1 LASDRTFARTAGYQ
15 GKKPDFFMPWPGH
28 HCLETR
34 QGKSGMMLQD
44 KVFIVTGASSG
55 IGAAAAQILA
65 AEGARLVISAR
76 RGQRLED
83 LARRIDPQGGRVT
96 VLAGDVAA
104 PGHAEALV
112 ALAQYSFG
120 GLDGAFNNAGQI
132 GSGAPVHEIEDSE
145 WQRLIATNLTAGFL
159 AARAQVPALLARGGG
174 ALVFTGSFIG
184 HAATLPGM
192 GGYAAAKAGLIG
204 LVQAL
209 AVDYGP
215 QGIRANA
222 LLPGGT
228 LTEMAGDAATSPDK
242 AAFIAGLHALKRM
255 ARPDEIAR
263 TALFLLSDHAS
274 FVTGAAIPVDGG
286 NSICKV

>member
-1 LASDRTFARTAGYQ
+1 ML
-15 GKKPDFFMPWPGH
+15 
-28 HCLETR
+28 
-34 QGKSGMMLQD
+34 LQD
-44 KVFIVTGASSG
+44 KTIIVTGASSG
-55 IGAAAAQILA
+55 IGAAAAQIFA

-76 RGQRLED
+76 RRDRLDD
-83 LARRIDPQGGRVT
+83 LAARIDPEGTRVAL
-96 VLAGDVAA
+96 LAGDVAA

-112 ALAQYSFG
+112 ALAQARFG

-132 GSGAPVHEIEDSE
+132 GSGARLHETGDDE

-184 HAATLPGM
+184 HTAVLPGM
-192 GGYAAAKAGLIG
+192 GSYAASKAGLIG

-228 LTEMAGDAATSPDK
+228 LTEMAGDAATNPDS
-242 AAFIAGLHALKRM
+242 AAFISGLHALKRM
-255 ARPDEIAR
+255 ARPEEIAR
-263 TALFLLSDHAS
+263 AALFLLSDHAS
-274 FVTGAAIPVDGG
+274 FVTGTAMLADGG
-286 NSICKV
+286 NSICKT

>member
-1 LASDRTFARTAGYQ
+1 ML
-15 GKKPDFFMPWPGH
+15 
-28 HCLETR
+28 
-34 QGKSGMMLQD
+34 LQD
-44 KVFIVTGASSG
+44 KTIIVTGASSG
-55 IGAAAAQILA
+55 IGAAAARIFA

-76 RGQRLED
+76 RGDRLDD
-83 LARRIDPQGGRVT
+83 LAARIDQSAGRVA

-112 ALAQYSFG
+112 ALARDRFG

-132 GSGAPVHEIEDSE
+132 GSGARVHETGDAE
-145 WQRLIATNLTAGFL
+145 WQRLIATNLTAAFL
-159 AARAQVPALLARGGG
+159 AARAQVPALLERGGG

-184 HAATLPGM
+184 HTAVLPGM
-192 GGYAAAKAGLIG
+192 GSYAASKAGLIG

-215 QGIRANA
+215 QRIRANA

-228 LTEMAGDAATSPDK
+228 LTEMAGDAATNPDS

-255 ARPDEIAR
+255 AQPQEIAR
-263 TALFLLSDHAS
+263 AALFLLSDHAS
-274 FVTGAAIPVDGG
+274 FVTGSALLADGG
-286 NSICKV
+286 NSICKT